1 MRGVGRREL
10 EFCGVGRASGEQE
23 WHERRKLSR
32 CRNGRA
38 LAILLRYRRSIPH
51 LLVSG
56 VGCREGE
63 RVRQEKVG
71 STTSTGGSFSPVS
84 SKQAVEVY
92 RFLSRLLGG
101 GGGGGALYTPFLL
114 AVVYTPNSW
123 WIGLVF
129 RVEQKAP

>member
-1 MRGVGRREL
+1 MRGVGRIEL
-10 EFCGVGRASGEQE
+10 EFCGVGRASEEQE

-63 RVRQEKVG
+63 RVRQEK
-71 STTSTGGSFSPVS
+71 SRFNNKHGGKF
-84 SKQAVEVY
+84 
-92 RFLSRLLGG
+92 
-101 GGGGGALYTPFLL
+101 
-114 AVVYTPNSW
+114 
-123 WIGLVF
+123 
-129 RVEQKAP
+129 